1 MLKSF
6 YLINTLIN
14 QRQRRILII
23 VFFLLFIGMAL
34 EFLGIGAIYP
44 IISSVL
50 DQTYKAK
57 ISELPFLSFIQELS
71 HFKFLF
77 LVFVFVILFFILKAL
92 YLIYLSFRVNK
103 FLANLSASLASNL
116 FENYINYSYVKHKS
130 TNSSVFIRNIQVEM
144 GSFMA
149 YLSAYISLMIEVL
162 FLFAIFSSVIF
173 IEPLG
178 ALLVSTY
185 FIIFS
190 SLYHFFS
197 SKKLKQMG
205 INRQIY
211 DQEMTKTI
219 HEGFEGIK
227 TIKSYNIENRLI
239 HRFSNHITKKG
250 LLVAKFNTISQIPKY
265 YLELITI
272 IGMTIL
278 VMFLLEKGY
287 DLPSLI
293 STLGVFAIA
302 SFKLTPSINKILLN
316 KQTLKYS
323 ASSIELLVADLNRDV
338 YSNKVPEKNHIHYY
352 EFNDKINLDELCFS
366 YSNSNKFILEGLNL
380 VIKKGERIG
389 IIGESGVGKSTFI
402 DVLIGLLPIN
412 SGRILLDGIK
422 INTNNVRW
430 KNFISYVPQDVF
442 LFDDTIK
449 NNIILGDHDFDET
462 RFNYAINESQ
472 LNEVLFNLKEGF
484 DTRVGE
490 RGVNLSGGQRQR
502 VGIARALYKDSKILI
517 LDESTSSLDTNTE
530 SLFNIFLNSKKND
543 LTILFITHR
552 HKSLKGFDKIYNL
565 KDGKLEETHL

>member
-6 YLINTLIN
+6 YLINTLID

-23 VFFLLFIGMAL
+23 VFFLLFIGMIL

-44 IISSVL
+44 IILSVL

-57 ISELPFLSFIQELS
+57 ISVLPFLGFIQDLS
-71 HFKFLF
+71 HTKFMF
-77 LVFVFVILFFILKAL
+77 LVFLFVISFFILKAL
-92 YLIYLSFRVNK
+92 YLIYLSYRVNK
-103 FLANLSASLASNL
+103 FLGNLSASLATNL
-116 FENYINYSYVKHKS
+116 FESYVNYSYIKHKS

-144 GSFMA
+144 GSFMSF
-149 YLSAYISLMIEVL
+149 LSAYISLLIEAL

-178 ALLVSTY
+178 ALLVSSY
-185 FIIFS
+185 FIIFT
-190 SLYHFFS
+190 SLYHLFS
-197 SKKLKQMG
+197 SKRLKKMG

-219 HEGFEGIK
+219 HESFEGIK
-227 TIKSYNIENRLI
+227 TIKSYNLENRLI
-239 HRFSNHITKKG
+239 HRFSNYMRKKV

-278 VMFLLEKGY
+278 VIFLLEKGY

-316 KQTLKYS
+316 KHTLKYT
-323 ASSIELLVADLNRDV
+323 ASSIELLVADLYRDV
-338 YSNKVPEKNHIHYY
+338 NCNIVPEKNHIHYY
-352 EFNDKINLDELCFS
+352 DFNDKIILEELNFS
-366 YSNSNKFILEGLNL
+366 YSNSNKFILEGLNF
-380 VIKKGERIG
+380 VVKKGERIG

-412 SGRILLDGIK
+412 SGNIFLDGIK
-422 INTNNVRW
+422 IDTGNTSW

-449 NNIILGDHDFDET
+449 NNIILGDHDFDENK
-462 RFNYAINESQ
+462 FNYAINESQ
-472 LNEVLFNLKEGF
+472 LKDVLFDLKEGF

-490 RGVNLSGGQRQR
+490 RGINLSGGQRQR

-517 LDESTSSLDTNTE
+517 LDESTSSLDPNTE
-530 SLFNIFLNSKKND
+530 YLFNLFLNSKKNE

-552 HKSLKGFDKIYNL
+552 LKSLKSFDKIYNL
-565 KDGKLEETHL
+565 KDGKLEETHI